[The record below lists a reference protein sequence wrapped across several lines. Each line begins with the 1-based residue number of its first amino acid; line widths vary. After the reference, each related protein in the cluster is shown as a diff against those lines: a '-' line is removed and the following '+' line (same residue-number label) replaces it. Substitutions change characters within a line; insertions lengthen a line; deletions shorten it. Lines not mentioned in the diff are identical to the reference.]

1 MIIKIFRS
9 KKLPKILEI
18 REIRE
23 KTTSFTIFSFFF
35 FFKFVRLFRI
45 ENKYIYISE
54 KINQS
59 LFKFLEAKISQK
71 SLKFDK
77 FAKKRRVL
85 QFFAFFFKFTRLLS
99 IKNKYVYIL
108 EKINQWLFK
117 VLEAKNDQFSLK
129 FSKFA
134 KKRQV
139 LQYHPALIFSIFWK
153 LKNIT
158 FNSAMQ
164 LKIPNINRVFS
175 RSSKPAEHFCD
186 F

>member
-1 MIIKIFRS
+1 MIIQFFRS

-18 REIRE
+18 WQIRE
-23 KTTSFTIFSFFF
+23 KTKSFTIF
-35 FFKFVRLFRI
+35 RLF
-45 ENKYIYISE
+45 
-54 KINQS
+54 
-59 LFKFLEAKISQK
+59 
-71 SLKFDK
+71 
-77 FAKKRRVL
+77 
-85 QFFAFFFKFTRLLS
+85 FFFKFTRLLS

-139 LQYHPALIFSIFWK
+139 LQCRPALIFSIFWK

-164 LKIPNINRVFS
+164 LKIPNINRVFR

>member
-1 MIIKIFRS
+1 MLS
-9 KKLPKILEI
+9 
-18 REIRE
+18 
-23 KTTSFTIFSFFF
+23 
-35 FFKFVRLFRI
+35 I

-54 KINQS
+54 KINQW
-59 LFKFLEAKISQK
+59 LFKFLEAKTPKNPWNLTNSRK
-71 SLKFDK
+71 NEEFYNFSL
-77 FAKKRRVL
+77 
-85 QFFAFFFKFTRLLS
+85 FFFKFTRLLS

-139 LQYHPALIFSIFWK
+139 LQCRPALIFSIFWK